1 MNDQYKKTRVTIY
14 EVAKKAGVSLATVSR
29 VINDSDSVKKETRD
43 KVESVIESLGY
54 KPSILAQG
62 LATNKSASI
71 AVVLPSANYVYLSSF
86 LYGIQEIA
94 KQKDLNIVLFP
105 TFHSKA
111 DARNVIEDMIKSHV
125 DGAIVFDDELSSED
139 IKNINSYDVPAII
152 VNHNVYSDKS
162 GCITFNHEEVIR
174 KITLDNI
181 HHNGKKMKFVHTHNC
196 GRLLKRVE
204 NVFIDTMER
213 ENQPY
218 EIINS
223 DDSYSLS
230 YNEFK
235 EHFKF
240 NKSGYYIVFRDSIAA
255 AIENAAI
262 ENGLRIPEDVEI
274 LSIVG
279 TKYATILRPKITS
292 LFVDFKEVGRKSIT
306 MLTELIDNE
315 LYNKHCQFNVEI
327 SKQDTTLE

>member
-1 MNDQYKKTRVTIY
+1 MNDQYKKSRVTIY

-29 VINDSDSVKKETRD
+29 VINDSESVKKETRD
-43 KVESVIESLGY
+43 KVEKVIESLGY

-62 LATNKSASI
+62 LATSKSASI

-86 LYGIQEIA
+86 LYGVQEIA
-94 KQKDLNIVLFP
+94 KEKGLNIVLFP
-105 TFHSKA
+105 TFHSKS
-111 DARNVIEDMIKSHV
+111 DARSVIEDMIKSHV

-152 VNHNVYSDKS
+152 VNHNVTSDKS

-181 HHNGKKMKFVHTHNC
+181 HHNGKMMKFVHTHNC
-196 GRLLKRVE
+196 GRLLRRVE

-213 ENQPY
+213 EGKPY

-223 DDSYSLS
+223 DDSYTLS

-255 AIENAAI
+255 AIENAALD
-262 ENGLRIPEDVEI
+262 NGLKIPEDIEI

-279 TKYATILRPKITS
+279 TKYAKILRPKITS
-292 LFVDFKEVGRKSIT
+292 LFVDFKEVGKKSLT
-306 MLTELIDNE
+306 MLCELIDQE
-315 LYNKHCQFNVEI
+315 LYNKHVSFNVEL
-327 SKQDTTLE
+327 SKQDTTLD